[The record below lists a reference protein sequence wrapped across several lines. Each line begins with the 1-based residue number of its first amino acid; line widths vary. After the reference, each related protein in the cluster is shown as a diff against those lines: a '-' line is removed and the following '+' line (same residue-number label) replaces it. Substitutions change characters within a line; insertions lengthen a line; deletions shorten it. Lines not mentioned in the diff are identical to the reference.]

1 MGNCIS
7 RRAVDCYF
15 FETSTQLLSP
25 FTKWQNKAA
34 NTLCRDM
41 PASARPEDVEDVMRS
56 AINSCDASTAQIFP
70 VLMNHCSHADFHWP
84 NFFSFFLCFIPCTHS
99 LTPKKSGVRRG
110 FKVKW
115 MDVIV
120 AEENKTMRAYSK
132 ASWRCQKDIEVG
144 QQISLSKYT
153 SEGVTGGRRWAPPL
167 KQSNYHKT
175 FGEDV
180 CRIFPASRAPAAFGS
195 SICVFFF
202 FGGGTRNVGLGPDF

>member
-1 MGNCIS
+1 MGKQSCKYTLSRYASKCASGRRGRCDTIS
-7 RRAVDCYF
+7 HQFLRRIHSTDLPGSNDSLFSCRFSLAEF
-15 FETSTQLLSP
+15 F
-25 FTKWQNKAA
+25 F
-34 NTLCRDM
+34 
-41 PASARPEDVEDVMRS
+41 
-56 AINSCDASTAQIFP
+56 
-70 VLMNHCSHADFHWP
+70 
-84 NFFSFFLCFIPCTHS
+84 FFLCFIPCTHS
-99 LTPKKSGVRRG
+99 LIPKKSGVRRG

-167 KQSNYHKT
+167 KQSNFHKT

-180 CRIFPASRAPAAFGS
+180 CRIFPVSRAPVWQQHWCLF
-195 SICVFFF
+195 
-202 FGGGTRNVGLGPDF
+202 